1 MFRNTGRLES
11 LLTELSELVG
21 GAPVG
26 VELREDG
33 WVAWCTNPMGVYSSS
48 SPMPQKNGELA
59 VLDAILF
66 MEEHIAGRAHGTEG

>member
-1 MFRNTGRLES
+1 MFRNTDRLES
-11 LLTELSELVG
+11 LLNELSELAG

-33 WVAWCTNPMGVYSSS
+33 WIAWCTNPMGVYSSS
-48 SPMPQKNGELA
+48 TPLPQKSGELA

-66 MEEHIAGRAHGTEG
+66 MEEHISGGTHGTEG

>member
-1 MFRNTGRLES
+1 MFRSTDRLES
-11 LLTELSELVG
+11 LLNELSELVD

-33 WVAWCTNPMGVYSSS
+33 WIAWCTNPMGAYSSS
-48 SPMPQKNGELA
+48 SPLPQKSGELA

-66 MEEHIAGRAHGTEG
+66 MEEHISGGAHGTEG

>member
-1 MFRNTGRLES
+1 MFRNTDRLES
-11 LLTELSELVG
+11 LLTELSELAG

-33 WVAWCTNPMGVYSSS
+33 WIAWCTNPMGAYSSS
-48 SPMPQKNGELA
+48 TPLPQKSGELA

-66 MEEHIAGRAHGTEG
+66 MEEHSSGGTHGTEG